1 MIAPERIDGK
11 PAPDA
16 ARPEP
21 ARTRSR
27 RIADT
32 LERLRADVDLWV
44 ASANDV
50 GEAYLVPLSFHWDGS
65 KLTIATPRRS
75 VTGRNLIRAGWAR
88 VALGQTRDVVIL
100 EGPVEAVALGTDPEL
115 EEAHA
120 AAAGFD
126 PRELAE
132 EYVYLR
138 ITPHEVQAWR
148 EANELEGRLLMR
160 GGTWLERGS

>member
-1 MIAPERIDGK
+1 MIPDRDEREPAPEEE
-11 PAPDA
+11 
-16 ARPEP
+16 RPEP

-32 LERLRADVDLWV
+32 LERLRSDVDLWV
-44 ASANDV
+44 ASASET
-50 GEAYLVPLSFHWDGS
+50 GEAYLVPLSFLWDGS
-65 KLTIATPRRS
+65 TLTIATPRRS
-75 VTGRNLIRAGWAR
+75 VTARNLTRAGWAR
-88 VALGQTRDVVIL
+88 VALGETRDVVIV

-115 EEAHA
+115 EQAHA

-138 ITPHEVQAWR
+138 ITPREIQAWR

-160 GGTWLERGS
+160 GGTWLERGA

>member
-1 MIAPERIDGK
+1 MIGTERSDTE
-11 PAPDA
+11 ATPDA
-16 ARPEP
+16 VRPEP

-32 LERLRADVDLWV
+32 LERLRSDVDLWA

-50 GEAYLVPLSFHWDGS
+50 GDAYLVPLSFQWDGS

-75 VTGRNLIRAGWAR
+75 VTARNLMRAGWAR
-88 VALGQTRDVVIL
+88 VALGETRDVVIV
-100 EGPVEAVALGTDPEL
+100 EGTVEAVALGTDPEL

-138 ITPHEVQAWR
+138 ITPHEIQAWR

>member
-1 MIAPERIDGK
+1 MP
-11 PAPDA
+11 
-16 ARPEP
+16 PEP

-27 RIADT
+27 RVADT
-32 LERLRADVDLWV
+32 LERLRSDVDLWV
-44 ASANDV
+44 ASASET
-50 GEAYLVPLSFHWDGS
+50 GEAYLVPLSFQS
-65 KLTIATPRRS
+65 
-75 VTGRNLIRAGWAR
+75 
-88 VALGQTRDVVIL
+88 VALG
-100 EGPVEAVALGTDPEL
+100 ADPEL
-115 EEAHA
+115 EAAHA

>member
-1 MIAPERIDGK
+1 MIAPEHGARG
-11 PAPDA
+11 PDPDD

-21 ARTRSR
+21 ARTRAR
-27 RIADT
+27 RIDDT
-32 LERLRADVDLWV
+32 LERLRTDVDLWV

-50 GEAYLVPLSFHWDGS
+50 GEAYLVPLSFQWDDS

-75 VTGRNLIRAGWAR
+75 VTARNLMRAGWAR
-88 VALGQTRDVVIL
+88 VALGETRDVVIV

-115 EEAHA
+115 EAAHA
-120 AAAGFD
+120 VAAGFD

-148 EANELEGRLLMR
+148 EANELESRSLMR

>member
-1 MIAPERIDGK
+1 VIASERSDRE
-11 PAPDA
+11 PAPDEE
-16 ARPEP
+16 RPEP

-27 RIADT
+27 RIADS
-32 LERLRADVDLWV
+32 LERLRNDVDLWV

-50 GEAYLVPLSFHWDGS
+50 GEAYLVPLSFQWDGS
-65 KLTIATPRRS
+65 RLTIATPRRS

-88 VALGQTRDVVIL
+88 VALGETRDVVII
-100 EGPVEAVALGTDPEL
+100 EGPVEAVTAGTDPEL

-126 PRELAE
+126 PRELAD

-148 EANELEGRLLMR
+148 EENELGGRLLMR